1 MSPLT
6 AVRTGIRRVNN
17 ARALLFGVYLTTLL
31 VALPLSIALRGMIEA
46 HLGRSLAADTALS
59 HTNHE
64 WWQEFSAQASGL
76 GTTFTPSI
84 VGFGAVLEN
93 VSNLLDNVP
102 LATTVAGATTAWLV
116 IWSFLTGGIIDRLA
130 RDRKTRSAGFFAA
143 CGMHFWRLLRLGV
156 IALLVYY
163 VLFETVHAWIFEDAY
178 EWIARDM
185 DVERTAFLT
194 QLAGYALFGLLLLFF
209 NVIFDYARIRIVVED
224 RRSALGA
231 VAAAARFVRRHLRPV
246 AGVYTLA
253 ACVYLLAVVVYG
265 ILVPGAPRDGLSMW
279 GVLIAGQIYILA
291 RHYVKLLFYASQAA
305 LFQSALAHAAYT
317 AAPPLVWP
325 ESPAAEAVTNRE
337 ATAL

>member
-1 MSPLT
+1 MSALA
-6 AVRTGIRRVNN
+6 AVRTGIRRVNG
-17 ARALLFGVYLTTLL
+17 APALLFGVYLTTLL
-31 VALPLSIALRGMIEA
+31 VALPLSLALRGMIET
-46 HLGRSLAADTALS
+46 HLGPSLAADAAS
-59 HTNHE
+59 AAANHE

-84 VGFGAVLEN
+84 VGFGAILEN

-102 LATTVAGATTAWLV
+102 LATTIAGATAAWLV
-116 IWSFLTGGIIDRLA
+116 IWSFLTGGLIDRLA

-163 VLFETVHAWIFEDAY
+163 ALFETVHGWIFEDAY
-178 EWIARDM
+178 EWITRDL

-194 QLAGYALFGLLLLFF
+194 RLAGYAVFGLLLLFF

-231 VAAAARFVRRHLRPV
+231 LAASARFVRRHGRRV

-253 ACVYLLAVVVYG
+253 ACVYLLAVAVYG
-265 ILVPGAPRDGLSMW
+265 LLVPGAPGDGLSMW
-279 GVLIAGQIYILA
+279 VALIAGQLYILA